1 MAAFERVLSGIPE
14 MDAAL
19 DNIRLGDNVVFRVS
33 DLDEFRLF
41 MEPYVEQ
48 AKKDRRNII
57 YFRFASHEPLVEDC
71 PEVKTIRV
79 PLSHRFENF
88 TVEIHNHIEREGF
101 DAFYVF
107 DCLSELQT
115 AWATDLMMG
124 NFFRVTC
131 PFLFIL
137 DTVAFFP
144 VIRGK
149 HSIHSI
155 EKIMDTTQ
163 LFLDVYSGKNTVYV
177 RPEKVWNRESET
189 MFRPHT
195 YDPETKRFR
204 PILDGVKLSRF
215 YQTLSRYQRSAEEQ
229 YTDSWDR
236 FFHRAKLLQEDGEDI
251 SAMCGEM
258 CRIMM
263 TRDEKMREMV
273 RANFEPEDFFDE
285 ISDASDFTASFTKA
299 PSPSGLG
306 EYEVS
311 IALEDEHGN
320 RRVFDTKLS
329 VITDTERPSIVVEN
343 EIVGYIGEGI
353 AYKNSVRVTDNCF
366 GVKLEVDSSDVDMEK
381 EGTYVA
387 VFTAT
392 DAAGNKTEAIVPVHI
407 RGARVTEEMLN
418 ELIADVVKDWKKTTD
433 KKELCKMIYEYV
445 NDPTASASSA
455 NFTYVGHSNDESRE
469 DFRREAYLTLKNG
482 QGDCYSYFSL
492 SKALFEYFGLENK
505 DIERTKGLT
514 KDTHFWNMV
523 NIGSEANPRWYF
535 FDATRFAGKF
545 TLGGNNGCLMTA
557 AQLES
562 YKPSSSGY
570 GNNYYAFDSESYPK
584 TETSIINE
592 GFTWN

>member
-1 MAAFERVLSGIPE
+1 MNFK
-14 MDAAL
+14 
-19 DNIRLGDNVVFRVS
+19 DNYTSLVKTYKRRVVFSIKYTVFAMS
-33 DLDEFRLF
+33 IVMLMLAVALLVDL
-41 MEPYVEQ
+41 
-48 AKKDRRNII
+48 I
-57 YFRFASHEPLVEDC
+57 
-71 PEVKTIRV
+71 
-79 PLSHRFENF
+79 
-88 TVEIHNHIEREGF
+88 G
-101 DAFYVF
+101 
-107 DCLSELQT
+107 
-115 AWATDLMMG
+115 
-124 NFFRVTC
+124 VTK
-131 PFLFIL
+131 
-137 DTVAFFP
+137 
-144 VIRGK
+144 VI
-149 HSIHSI
+149 SI
-155 EKIMDTTQ
+155 EAGDELPLAEEISKKEGAVYDFDGQKIDTDEVGEYRFFIT
-163 LFLDVYSGKNTVYV
+163 YGKSGKM
-177 RPEKVWNRESET
+177 K
-189 MFRPHT
+189 
-195 YDPETKRFR
+195 
-204 PILDGVKLSRF
+204 VKLKIADTEPPKGKVNALF
-215 YQTLSRYQRSAEEQ
+215 VHNGVTLP
-229 YTDSWDR
+229 
-236 FFHRAKLLQEDGEDI
+236 
-251 SAMCGEM
+251 
-258 CRIMM
+258 
-263 TRDEKMREMV
+263 
-273 RANFEPEDFFDE
+273 EPEDFFDE

-407 RGARVTEEMLN
+407 RGVRVTEEMLN